1 MIKTGQKILLI
12 ISAVAII
19 VLLLIFRTGKAP
31 LVRADSANVVVMN
44 TIAKIIAVAPDEQ
57 TAQNAIEAAIKKIK
71 HLENLFNRYD
81 PNSQLSLVNRQ
92 ADKEPVKIDKEL
104 FVILQRS
111 IYYSKLTDGAFDITV
126 GPLVDLWKKCAEANS
141 MPTDEPL
148 AQVKKR
154 IGYDKIL
161 LDANQFTVR
170 FAAEAMSLD
179 LGAIAKG
186 FVADRAIEEMKKAG
200 ALGGLVDLG
209 GQIGCFG
216 LTEKNGKWVIGVQN
230 PSKLEAGQTIL
241 KLALSDSAAATSGD
255 YRRHYKIGNKQFSH
269 IFNPATEKSADT
281 LSSVT
286 IITSSGTAADAL
298 ATAVSVM
305 GAERGIELIEKLP
318 NTEAIIIKSGNEE
331 MLETSKAERFIL
343 R

>member
-1 MIKTGQKILLI
+1 MVSTSQKTLLI
-12 ISAVAII
+12 ISAAAII
-19 VLLLIFRTGKAP
+19 VLLLIFRADKKA

-57 TAQNAIEAAIKKIK
+57 TAQIAIEATLKKIR

-81 PNSQLSLVNRQ
+81 PNSQLSFINRQ

-104 FVILQRS
+104 LAVLQQS

-141 MPTDEPL
+141 MPTDEQL
-148 AQVKKR
+148 AEVKKR
-154 IGYDKIL
+154 IGYDKLL

-170 FAAEAMSLD
+170 FAAEAVSLD

-186 FVADRAIEEMKKAG
+186 FAADRAIEEMKKSG

-216 LTEKNGKWVIGVQN
+216 LTEKKGEWVIGVQN
-230 PSKLEAGQTIL
+230 PSKLEDNQTII
-241 KLALSDSAAATSGD
+241 KLALSDLAAATSGD

-269 IFNPATEKSADT
+269 IFNPATEKSTDA
-281 LSSVT
+281 LLSVT
-286 IITSSGTAADAL
+286 IITPSGTAADAL
-298 ATAVSVM
+298 ATAVSVL
-305 GAERGIELIEKLP
+305 GTERGIELIEKLQ
-318 NTEAIIIKSGNEE
+318 NTEAIIIRAENGEILKTSGA
-331 MLETSKAERFIL
+331 KRYIL